1 MPAEIRI
8 DLESLK
14 IFIEETRP
22 GAEAEHRSVH
32 YLLRS
37 LLQMGARW
45 RDPPTVVLTVNDV
58 EADFDEELQ
67 GVLDRLTGLEL

>member
-8 DLESLK
+8 DLESLET
-14 IFIEETRP
+14 FIEETKS
-22 GAEAEHRSVH
+22 GAEAEHRSIH
-32 YLLRS
+32 YLLKS
-37 LLQMGARW
+37 ILQMGARW
-45 RDPPTVVLTVNDV
+45 RDPPVVVLTVNDV